1 MPIGAQILKF
11 FQFKEPAAEPEF
23 VLAWDEPEESGDGP
37 KREPVNILNRL
48 HALAEHPDW
57 ELTGDPQGDA
67 ANFIRFFGGPDNQI
81 LNQRQFT
88 TGKSTIVILFCQY
101 LTEPRQHSAMI
112 LEPISKISKYNLENV
127 LTALSSSWTEVSDDI
142 RYGLAQLEQGRS
154 LILIPGEKKFILAG
168 TGQVPHRPVGEAIN
182 ERVVFGPQEG
192 FTEDLTT
199 NIALVQKRFRSNL
212 LAVETVEVGSVSR
225 TRCAILSVNGIT
237 NPRLVAE
244 VRRRINGI
252 NLSHLTDS
260 GMLEQLIEDSTWH
273 LYPQILS
280 TERPDRVAAALD
292 EGKVA
297 VLVDGSQ
304 MALIMP
310 ITVIGQLHSMED
322 YSVRWPYA
330 VYLRLIRILGAF
342 LILFLPAF
350 YLAANLYQPEL
361 LPTDV
366 LIALVTIKQPGPLPT
381 IIELL
386 LLEFIFDVLR
396 EAGFRGPRNMAA
408 PLTMVVGIAISLTAV
423 FTNIINL
430 VLMLVIAVSGIAGF
444 LIPEFSASLSF
455 RLTRYFYT
463 LIAFLFGFIGI
474 AFGAFIHLHLLA
486 KQKSFGV
493 PMLAPIGP
501 FTRRSGDII
510 LIKPLASREQRPDF
524 LDALRSKKK
533 PKNPRTWKTEQSQP
547 EEALE
552 DQEGGPLKN
561 D

>member
-11 FQFKEPAAEPEF
+11 FQFKEPVTEPEF
-23 VLAWDEPEESGDGP
+23 VLAWDKPEESSAGQ
-37 KREPVNILNRL
+37 KREPVKIVNQPT
-48 HALAEHPDW
+48 ALDDHPDW
-57 ELTGDPQGDA
+57 KLTGEPLRDA
-67 ANFIRFFGGPDNQI
+67 ANFIRFFGEPGNQV
-81 LNQRQFT
+81 LGQRQFT

-101 LTEPRQHSAMI
+101 LIEPRQHLAMV
-112 LEPISKISKYNLENV
+112 LEPVSKISRYDLQNV

-142 RYGLAQLEQGRS
+142 HYGLKQLEQGRS
-154 LILIPGEKKFILAG
+154 LILIPGEQKFILAG
-168 TGQVPHRPVGEAIN
+168 VGQTPHRPVGEAIN
-182 ERVVFGPQEG
+182 ERVIFGPQEG
-192 FTEDLTT
+192 FSEDLAT
-199 NIALVQKRFRSNL
+199 NVALVQKRFRSNL
-212 LAVETVEVGSVSR
+212 LTVETVEVGSLSR
-225 TRCAILSVNGIT
+225 TCCAILSVNGIT
-237 NPRLVAE
+237 NPRLTAE
-244 VRRRINGI
+244 VKRRINGI

-273 LYPQILS
+273 LYPQILT

-292 EGKVA
+292 EGKVG

-361 LPTDV
+361 LPTDI
-366 LIALVTIKQPGPLPT
+366 LIALATIKQPGPLPT
-381 IIELL
+381 IIEVL

-408 PLTMVVGIAISLTAV
+408 PLTMVVGITLSLTAV
-423 FTNIINL
+423 FTNLINP

-444 LIPEFSASLSF
+444 LIPEFSTSLSF

-463 LIAFLFGFIGI
+463 LIAFVFGFIGI

-510 LIKPLASREQRPDF
+510 LINPLPARDQRPDF
-524 LDALRSKKK
+524 LDTLRSKKK
-533 PKNPRTWKTEQSQP
+533 RKNPRTWKTGQSQSEETP
-547 EEALE
+547 E
-552 DQEGGPLKN
+552 DPEGGASKN

>member
-423 FTNIINL
+423 FTNIINP

>member
-11 FQFKEPAAEPEF
+11 FQFKEPVTEPEF
-23 VLAWDEPEESGDGP
+23 VLAWDEPEENSEGR
-37 KREPVNILNRL
+37 KREPDKVLTQPT
-48 HALAEHPDW
+48 ALADHPDW
-57 ELTGDPQGDA
+57 ELTGEPYRDA
-67 ANFIRFFGGPDNQI
+67 ANFIRFFGRPDNQI
-81 LNQRQFT
+81 LGQRQFT
-88 TGKSTIVILFCQY
+88 TGNSTIIILFCQY
-101 LTEPRQHSAMI
+101 LIEPRQHSAMI
-112 LEPISKISKYNLENV
+112 LEPISKISKYDLKNV
-127 LTALSSSWTEVSDDI
+127 LTALSSSWTEVSGDI
-142 RYGLAQLEQGRS
+142 RYGLNQLEQGRS
-154 LILIPGEKKFILAG
+154 LILISGEKKFILAG
-168 TGQVPHRPVGEAIN
+168 TGQAPHRPVAEAIN

-192 FTEDLTT
+192 FSEDLAT

-212 LAVETVEVGSVSR
+212 LAVETVEVGSVSH
-225 TRCAILSVNGIT
+225 TRCAILSVNGVT

-280 TERPDRVAAALD
+280 TERPDRIAAALD

-304 MALIMP
+304 MALTMP

-342 LILFLPAF
+342 LVLFLPAF

-381 IIELL
+381 ILELL

-423 FTNIINL
+423 FTNIVNP
-430 VLMLVIAVSGIAGF
+430 VLMLVIAVSSIAGF
-444 LIPEFSASLSF
+444 LIPETSTSLSF

-510 LIKPLASREQRPDF
+510 LINPLTARVKRPDF
-524 LDALRSKKK
+524 LDPLRFRKK
-533 PKNPRTWKTEQSQP
+533 PEKPQAWKTGKSQLEKTP
-547 EEALE
+547 EEP
-552 DQEGGPLKN
+552 EGGAPKN

>member
-1 MPIGAQILKF
+1 MPIGAQIIKF
-11 FQFKEPAAEPEF
+11 FQFKEPMTEPEF
-23 VLAWDEPEESGDGP
+23 ILAWDEPEESSDGQ
-37 KREPVNILNRL
+37 KREPVKVLNQPT
-48 HALAEHPDW
+48 ALDNHPDW
-57 ELTGDPQGDA
+57 EITGDPHRDA
-67 ANFIRFFGGPDNQI
+67 ANFIRFFGGPGNQI
-81 LNQRQFT
+81 LSQRQFT
-88 TGKSTIVILFCQY
+88 TGNSTIVILFCQY
-101 LTEPRQHSAMI
+101 LNDPRQHATLI
-112 LEPISKISKYNLENV
+112 LEPISKIAKYNLQNV
-127 LTALSSSWTEVSDDI
+127 LTALSSSLTEVSGDI
-142 RYGLAQLEQGRS
+142 RYGLNQLEQGHS
-154 LILIPGEKKFILAG
+154 LVLIPGEKKFILAG
-168 TGQVPHRPVGEAIN
+168 AGQPPHRPVAEAIN

-192 FTEDLTT
+192 FSEDLAT

-212 LAVETVEVGSVSR
+212 LTVETMEVGSVSR

-280 TERPDRVAAALD
+280 TERPDRIAAALD

-304 MALIMP
+304 MALTMP

-342 LILFLPAF
+342 LVLFLPAF

-381 IIELL
+381 IIEVL

-396 EAGFRGPRNMAA
+396 ESGFRGPRNMAA

-423 FTNIINL
+423 LTNLINP
-430 VLMLVIAVSGIAGF
+430 VLMLIIAVSGIAGF

-510 LIKPLASREQRPDF
+510 LISPLTARAKRPDF
-524 LDALRSKKK
+524 IDALRSRKK
-533 PKNPRTWKTEQSQP
+533 PTNPQTWKTGQSQP
-547 EEALE
+547 EKIPE
-552 DQEGGPLKN
+552 DSKGGAPKN

>member
-11 FQFKEPAAEPEF
+11 FQFKEPVTEPEF
-23 VLAWDEPEESGDGP
+23 VLAWDEPEESSEGLMGKP
-37 KREPVNILNRL
+37 SKLLNPSTISGYN
-48 HALAEHPDW
+48 PDW
-57 ELTGDPQGDA
+57 ELTGEPLRDA
-67 ANFIRFFGGPDNQI
+67 ANFIRLFGGPGNQI
-81 LNQRQFT
+81 LGQRQFT
-88 TGKSTIVILFCQY
+88 IGNSTIVILFCRY
-101 LTEPRQHSAMI
+101 LIDPRQHSVMI
-112 LEPISKISKYNLENV
+112 LEPVSKISKYGLKNV
-127 LTALSSSWTEVSDDI
+127 LTALSSSWTEVSGDI
-142 RYGLAQLEQGRS
+142 QYGLTQLEQGRS
-154 LILIPGEKKFILAG
+154 LILIPDEKKFILAG

-182 ERVVFGPQEG
+182 ERVIFGPQEG
-192 FTEDLTT
+192 FSEDLTT

-212 LAVETVEVGSVSR
+212 LTVEKVEVGSVSH

-237 NPRLVAE
+237 NPRLTAE
-244 VRRRINGI
+244 VKRRITGI
-252 NLSHLTDS
+252 NLSHLSDS

-273 LYPQILS
+273 LYPQILT
-280 TERPDRVAAALD
+280 TERPDRIAAALD
-292 EGKVA
+292 EGKVG

-310 ITVIGQLHSMED
+310 TTVIGQLHSVED
-322 YSVRWPYA
+322 YSIRWPYA

-342 LILFLPAF
+342 LILFLPGF

-361 LPTDV
+361 LPTDI
-366 LIALVTIKQPGPLPT
+366 LIALVTLNQPGPLPT
-381 IIELL
+381 IIEVL

-396 EAGFRGPRNMAA
+396 EAGFRGPRNMAT
-408 PLTMVVGIAISLTAV
+408 PLTMVVGITLSLTAV
-423 FTNIINL
+423 FTNIINP

-463 LIAFLFGFIGI
+463 LVAFLFGFIGI

-510 LIKPLASREQRPDF
+510 MINPLAARDQRPDF

-533 PKNPRTWKTEQSQP
+533 PKNPQTWKTGQSQP
-547 EEALE
+547 EKTPEE
-552 DQEGGPLKN
+552 PEGGAYKN

>member
-237 NPRLVAE
+237 NPRLVVE

-423 FTNIINL
+423 FTNIINP

>member
-11 FQFKEPAAEPEF
+11 LQFKEPMAEPEF
-23 VLAWDEPEESGDGP
+23 VLAWDEPEETGEGR
-37 KREPVNILNRL
+37 KREPDQILNRPI
-48 HALAEHPDW
+48 ALDERPDW
-57 ELTGDPQGDA
+57 ELTGDPHRDA

-81 LNQRQFT
+81 LGQRRFT

-101 LTEPRQHSAMI
+101 LIDPGQHSALI
-112 LEPISKISKYNLENV
+112 LEPLSKISKYDLENV
-127 LTALSSSWTEVSDDI
+127 LTALSSNRTQVSDDI
-142 RYGLAQLEQGRS
+142 RYGLNQLGQGRS
-154 LILIPGEKKFILAG
+154 LILIPGAKKFIMAG
-168 TGQVPHRPVGEAIN
+168 TGQAPHRPVAEAIN

-192 FTEDLTT
+192 FSEDLAT

-212 LAVETVEVGSVSR
+212 LTVETVEVGSMSR

-237 NPRLVAE
+237 NPRLTAE
-244 VRRRINGI
+244 VKRRINGI

-260 GMLEQLIEDSTWH
+260 GMLEQLIEDNSRH

-280 TERPDRVAAALD
+280 TERPDRIAAALD

-304 MALIMP
+304 MALAMP

-366 LIALVTIKQPGPLPT
+366 LIALVTIKQQAPLPT
-381 IIELL
+381 IIEVL

-408 PLTMVVGIAISLTAV
+408 PLTIVVGTVLGLTAA
-423 FTNIINL
+423 FTGIVNP

-444 LIPEFSASLSF
+444 LIPEFSTSLSF

-510 LIKPLASREQRPDF
+510 LIKPLASRDKRPDF
-524 LDALRSKKK
+524 LDALRSRKK
-533 PKNPRTWKTEQSQP
+533 PEKPQTWKTDQSQP
-547 EEALE
+547 EKTLGDLE
-552 DQEGGPLKN
+552 GSAPKN